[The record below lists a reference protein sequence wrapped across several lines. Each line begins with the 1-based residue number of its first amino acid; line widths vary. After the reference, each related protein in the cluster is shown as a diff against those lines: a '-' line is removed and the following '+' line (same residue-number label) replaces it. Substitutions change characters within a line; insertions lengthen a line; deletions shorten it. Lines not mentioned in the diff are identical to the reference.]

1 MNKEQKDRLLNSYY
15 KADTSLEEEA
25 GLKEQILTTGEPSP
39 ENDAFD
45 FYKKES
51 EIPAGLEENI
61 FNAIEAK
68 QQKRKTIKRRIFSI
82 VSAAAVLILI
92 VGVYLDFREK
102 RQREIENRF
111 IVMEQAFARV
121 SETLQPQE
129 SQDML
134 VLWVDNNVEIIIN

>member
-15 KADTSLEEEA
+15 KAETSLEEEA

-51 EIPAGLEENI
+51 ELPAELEENI
-61 FNAIEAK
+61 FNAIVTK
-68 QQKRKTIKRRIFSI
+68 QHKKKTTTRWIFSL
-82 VSAAAVLILI
+82 VSAAAVLILV

-129 SQDML
+129 PQDML

>member
-1 MNKEQKDRLLNSYY
+1 MNKEQKGRLLNSYY
-15 KADTSLEEEA
+15 KAETSQEDEA
-25 GLKEQILTTGEPSP
+25 RLKEQILATGESSP
-39 ENDAFD
+39 ENDAFN

-51 EIPAGLEENI
+51 EIPAGLEDGI
-61 FNAIEAK
+61 FNAIVVK
-68 QQKRKTIKRRIFSI
+68 QQKRKTTVRRIFSL
-82 VSAAAVLILI
+82 VSAAAVII
-92 VGVYLDFREK
+92 VVVGVYLDFREK

-129 SQDML
+129 PQDML